1 MAYGDFEDLKRRT
14 AADKVLRVR
23 AFNVVKI
30 QNTMDINAD
39 LLQWFIIFLIKNL
52 QMVLLKRKLC
62 KMKNYLKNY
71 TN

>member
-30 QNTMDINAD
+30 QNTMDINVD